1 MTAVLF
7 LLALVSTLGQVNP
20 QRHPGGGYRI
30 AGVVVDAVTA
40 APVPQAQVSIFLNN
54 EETSV
59 AASNEG
65 RFALEGIEAGKY
77 AISAAAQG
85 YVREAYNQ
93 HGPYSTAIVT
103 GDGQDS
109 EHLVFRLHPQAL
121 IYGRVT
127 DERGEAVRGAQV
139 QLFVLERSRGIRAKF
154 VRAQTQTNDLGE
166 YRFPHLLPGKYY
178 LAVQA
183 RPWYAETQVF
193 VRRQFDGETGQ
204 NDGSSDLATGDGS
217 SFSISEP
224 KADFDP
230 LLDVVYPTT
239 FYPSV
244 TDERSSTELVL
255 GAGEKQEA
263 NITLQAVP
271 ATRVRLTGL
280 PADGGSSIGIGA
292 SQKVFGTPSFGLGV
306 TSGQI
311 APGEFEVAGLPP
323 GDVTLVLTTNKE
335 NESTSR
341 TIDIHSRA
349 GTLDASRL
357 QATARVSGRV
367 FDPEGGPETNGGFV
381 SLISSATPTQPVAAT
396 AQLEKDGTFSFPEV
410 QAGAYRIDVNLRS
423 GGYYV
428 QKVSAKEA
436 RTSGREITIAGG
448 NDMEVTVTMGLG
460 QGQVSGVVQFDGK
473 PIAGVMVVLVPE
485 SGQEMEEDSRM
496 DQSDSD
502 GTFNLGGIHPGKYVL
517 LAIKDGWELE
527 WAKPGVLKPYL
538 EAGQRVSISPNQSMK
553 VTVAAQERTAATE
566 KKPQ

>member
-1 MTAVLF
+1 MTAVLS

-20 QRHPGGGYRI
+20 QPHPRGGYRI
-30 AGVVVDAVTA
+30 AGVVVDAVTG
-40 APVPQAQVSIFLNN
+40 APVPQAQVSIVVRS
-54 EETSV
+54 EEMSV
-59 AASNEG
+59 VASDQG

-77 AISAAAQG
+77 AISAAAPG

-93 HGPYSTAIVT
+93 HGPYSTAITT

-139 QLFVLERSRGIRAKF
+139 QLFALERSRGIRAKF

-166 YRFPHLLPGKYY
+166 YRFPHLLPGNYY
-178 LAVQA
+178 LVIQA

-193 VRRQFDGETGQ
+193 VRRQFDRQTVQ
-204 NDGSSDLATGDGS
+204 DDGSSEAIVATGDGR

-224 KADFDP
+224 IADVDS
-230 LLDVVYPTT
+230 LLDVVYPIT
-239 FYPSV
+239 FYPGV

-263 NITLQAVP
+263 NITLQA
-271 ATRVRLTGL
+271 L
-280 PADGGSSIGIGA
+280 PADGGSSTSINVGA
-292 SQKVFGTPSFGLGV
+292 SQKVFGTPSFGFGIN
-306 TSGQI
+306 SGQI
-311 APGEFEVAGLPP
+311 APGEYEIAGLPP
-323 GDVTLVLTTNKE
+323 GDITVVVTTNKG
-335 NESTSR
+335 NESRSQ
-341 TIDIHSRA
+341 TIDVDSRA
-349 GTLDASRL
+349 GRTLDASGL
-357 QATARVSGRV
+357 QATAKVSGRV

-410 QAGAYRIDVNLRS
+410 QAGGYRIDVNLRS

-436 RTSGREITIAGG
+436 KASGREITIAGG
-448 NDMEVTVTMGLG
+448 NDMEVTVTMGRGL
-460 QGQVSGVVQFDGK
+460 GQVSGVVQFDGK
-473 PIAGVMVVLVPE
+473 PVAGVMVLLVPE